1 MKSPDRDIAYLDDV
15 LEAIELIH
23 SYMKNISE
31 DSFSVN
37 PEKQDAVLRRI
48 QIIGEAVKKISDKTR
63 KAYSDVPWREIAG
76 MRDIVVHDY
85 GGVTLPL
92 IYRVATK
99 DIFALEKQ
107 IRKIRQ
113 EISK

>member
-1 MKSPDRDIAYLDDV
+1 MKL
-15 LEAIELIH
+15 
-23 SYMKNISE
+23 
-31 DSFSVN
+31 
-37 PEKQDAVLRRI
+37 LRKYPI
-48 QIIGEAVKKISDKTR
+48 KTR
-63 KAYSDVPWREIAG
+63 KVHSNVPWREIAG

-92 IYRVATK
+92 IYRVVTT

-113 EISK
+113 EIST

>member
-1 MKSPDRDIAYLDDV
+1 MLLDDI

-23 SYMKNISE
+23 TYMKNVSE

-37 PEKQDAVLRRI
+37 PEKQYDVLRRI

-63 KAYSDVPWREIAG
+63 KVHSDVPWREIAG

-92 IYRVATK
+92 IYRVVTT

-113 EISK
+113 EIST